1 MWICKVLHGV
11 WTEIRRRSPIGSAF
25 SLGVFRCHR
34 VAAPVLPHVSVTDL
48 IPCVLFAVGIGV
60 HLEFLLLL
68 RNGTL
73 NGMFNDSVHRF
84 GPGCDFFSIYA
95 AGVKARLGESV
106 YTIGG
111 HVEQVPYA
119 YAFRYAPLVA
129 YTLGLALSWLPHLTA
144 YGVWLCLCELA
155 LLRNIRITWGL
166 VHHGDTET
174 RSEEERETR
183 GWVREIFAHPYTL
196 AAMWLL
202 FSPYYLE
209 LYVGQFTFI
218 TASLVFW
225 AYVGWGK
232 KSLARRHEPAVASD
246 AAKHQLTAATSNS
259 SPLLSVSP
267 CLRGVIKADLSW
279 AAAVLLKMMPL
290 LYLPIALLRGR
301 WKSALATVA
310 VLGVTSWAYFQRFPG
325 DWKVFTDTNA
335 DPRPTWHGGNQGL
348 MALLYALSG
357 ERVELYLR
365 YRMAAVALVGALLLW
380 FTYRAWKDE
389 KQQSAPASST
399 PAPSHPP
406 THHYSSTP
414 LLHLYAL
421 ASAAYL
427 LCYKDVWEHHYML
440 LLPPLVLLALRRT
453 SPWVWLPPFLVSALP
468 TLFALYDVPGIGYNE
483 DPQRYWLPAVSL
495 LHHAW
500 KPVAPL
506 WLAGALGIQAFRHSG
521 VQDSGV
527 QVFGCSGVGE
537 DASPQPFSSPAPP
550 LPRLRA
556 SRLAFPLALGLSVL
570 LTPCLG
576 VSVVSA
582 IRAQRAVTREVVW
595 PAGVFERQERPE
607 NCGPAALAA
616 VCRHY
621 GLPAEEREL
630 ARRAGTTRRG
640 TSMLGLKR
648 AAEARGLVA
657 EAREVAPGELRAL
670 PRPSIL
676 FFHQGHFAVL
686 TGVQGNHY
694 YVADPSLGQR
704 VWPEAYLRRYWRGE
718 VLLVG
723 PSDRR

>member
-1 MWICKVLHGV
+1 MILLACGIAVHLAFLLSLRSGLLHG
-11 WTEIRRRSPIGSAF
+11 
-25 SLGVFRCHR
+25 L
-34 VAAPVLPHVSVTDL
+34 
-48 IPCVLFAVGIGV
+48 
-60 HLEFLLLL
+60 
-68 RNGTL
+68 
-73 NGMFNDSVHRF
+73 FNDSIHRF

-155 LLRNIRITWGL
+155 LLRNIRITWEL
-166 VHHGDTET
+166 VHAKAQ
-174 RSEEERETR
+174 RRKEEGKTGSGIRE
-183 GWVREIFAHPYTL
+183 VFAHPYSL

-218 TASLVFW
+218 TASLVFC
-225 AYVGWGK
+225 AYLGWERDSSRK
-232 KSLARRHEPAVASD
+232 LARMGDVETQRDGAERASEIEGVFGD
-246 AAKHQLTAATSNS
+246 GTSTNATRREQRNPELNS
-259 SPLLSVSP
+259 SLSSSAPLRLCVRQ
-267 CLRGVIKADLSW
+267 LADLSW

-310 VLGVTSWAYFQRFPG
+310 VLGVTSWVYFQRFPG

-357 ERVELYLR
+357 EQVGLYLQ
-365 YRMAAVALVGALLLW
+365 YRSAALAVVGLLFAGVTWACLTQGRRGAEREDEEGLTPSRKVAKKQVPNLLVPGQLPTDRPLWNSLLSP
-380 FTYRAWKDE
+380 
-389 KQQSAPASST
+389 SAPLRLCVR
-399 PAPSHPP
+399 SHD
-406 THHYSSTP
+406 
-414 LLHLYAL
+414 LLYLYAL

-427 LCYKDVWEHHYML
+427 LCYKDVWEHHYVL
-440 LLPPLVLLALRRT
+440 LLPPLVLLALRRV

-468 TLFALYDVPGIGYNE
+468 TLFALYDVPNIGYNE

-506 WLAGALGIQAFRHSG
+506 WLSLALGIQAGRFLISDFRFST
-521 VQDSGV
+521 
-527 QVFGCSGVGE
+527 FRR
-537 DASPQPFSSPAPP
+537 SPGPVPTPTLPHPHTRRLLVP
-550 LPRLRA
+550 L
-556 SRLAFPLALGLSVL
+556 SLGLSIL
-570 LTPCLG
+570 ITLCLG
-576 VSVVSA
+576 VSAVSFAFPA

-595 PAGVFERQERPE
+595 PAGVFARQERPE

-621 GLPAEEREL
+621 GLAAEEGQL
-630 ARRAGTTRRG
+630 AQLAGTTRRG

-657 EAREVAPGELRAL
+657 EARQVSPAELRAL

-686 TGVQGNHY
+686 TGVQGRHY

-704 VWPEAYLRRYWRGE
+704 VWTEATLRRRWRGE

-723 PSDRR
+723 PEEQR

>member
-1 MWICKVLHGV
+1 MLVFGIVWHLAFLMSLHSG
-11 WTEIRRRSPIGSAF
+11 A
-25 SLGVFRCHR
+25 
-34 VAAPVLPHVSVTDL
+34 
-48 IPCVLFAVGIGV
+48 
-60 HLEFLLLL
+60 
-68 RNGTL
+68 L
-73 NGMFNDSVHRF
+73 NGLFNDAVHRF

-155 LLRNIRITWGL
+155 LLRNIRITWEL

-174 RSEEERETR
+174 PRGEEWERK
-183 GWVREIFAHPYTL
+183 GWVRDLFAHPYTL

-225 AYVGWGK
+225 AYVGWIRGNP
-232 KSLARRHEPAVASD
+232 ARRHGD
-246 AAKHQLTAATSNS
+246 AARHLAHAATSGS
-259 SPLLSVSP
+259 TLLLSVTP
-267 CLRGVIKADLSW
+267 YLRGVIKADLAW

-290 LYLPIALLRGR
+290 LYLPIALLRGQR
-301 WKSALATVA
+301 QSALATVA
-310 VLGVTSWAYFQRFPG
+310 LLGVTSWAYFQRFPG

-357 ERVELYLR
+357 ERIELYLR
-365 YRMAAVALVGALLLW
+365 YRLAAVALVGALLLW
-380 FTYRAWKDE
+380 FTYRAWRAE
-389 KQQSAPASST
+389 KQPAG
-399 PAPSHPP
+399 SHPLLQ
-406 THHYSSTP
+406 HSSTP

-427 LCYKDVWEHHYML
+427 LCYKDVWEHHYLL
-440 LLPPLVLLALRRT
+440 LLPPLVLLALRRE

-468 TLFALYDVPGIGYNE
+468 TLFALYDVLGIGYNE

-506 WLAGALGIQAFRHSG
+506 WLSLALGTQAVRIAIS
-521 VQDSGV
+521 DSR
-527 QVFGCSGVGE
+527 
-537 DASPQPFSSPAPP
+537 FSRSRPRTGFAPS
-550 LPRLRA
+550 LSFPRPRA
-556 SRLAFPLALGLSVL
+556 SRLAFQLALGLSVL

-582 IRAQRAVTREVVW
+582 IRAQRAVMREVVW
-595 PAGVFERQERPE
+595 PAGVFERQERQE

-621 GLPAEEREL
+621 GQAVQEWEL
-630 ARRAGTTRRG
+630 AQAAGTTRRG
-640 TSMLGLKR
+640 TSMLGLQR

-657 EAREVAPGELRAL
+657 EARRVAPGELRAL

-676 FFHQGHFAVL
+676 YFHQGHFAVL
-686 TGVQGNHY
+686 TGIQGDRY

-704 VWPEAYLRRYWRGE
+704 VWPEAYLRRFWHGE

-723 PSDRR
+723 PGDKH